1 MDSLPI
7 TRYWL
12 HGAEKPPQATICI
25 VGGTNVAHALA
36 ISPPRLSRFYLGDT
50 IGPVSHDL
58 LRRIQRCA
66 FFTLRVH
73 PDFD

>member
-12 HGAEKPPQATICI
+12 HGAEKPPQATIRI

-36 ISPPRLSRFYLGDT
+36 ISPH
-50 IGPVSHDL
+50 VS
-58 LRRIQRCA
+58 A
-66 FFTLRVH
+66 AFTLETPLGLSPTIYYGEFKGVPFLR
-73 PDFD
+73 